1 VPGYEA
7 PVDIAWSQSNRSP
20 MIRVP
25 DRRGVGTRVEFR
37 MPDPACNP
45 YLALAVQVAAGLDGI
60 EKEIDSGP
68 PLDVNVWELSAR
80 DRKKYKITSL
90 PANLGEAIGE
100 LEKSD
105 TMREVLG
112 EHLFTN
118 FVESKKKEWSEYIS
132 QVSGWE
138 LDRYLTSY

>member
-1 VPGYEA
+1 
-7 PVDIAWSQSNRSP
+7 
-20 MIRVP
+20 
-25 DRRGVGTRVEFR
+25 VGTRVEFR

-45 YLALAVQVAAGLDGI
+45 YLALAVQIAAGLDGI
-60 EKEIDSGP
+60 ENEIDSGP
-68 PLDVNVWELSAR
+68 PLDVNVWELTDE
-80 DRKKYKITSL
+80 DRKKYSISSL

-100 LEKSD
+100 LEKSEK
-105 TMREVLG
+105 MREVLG
-112 EHLFTN
+112 EHLFNN

>member
-1 VPGYEA
+1 
-7 PVDIAWSQSNRSP
+7 

-45 YLALAVQVAAGLDGI
+45 YLALAVQIAAGLDGI
-60 EKEIDSGP
+60 ENEIDSGP
-68 PLDVNVWELSAR
+68 PLDVNVWELTAG
-80 DRKKYKITSL
+80 DREKYSIASL
-90 PANLGEAIGE
+90 PANLGEAIAE
-100 LEKSD
+100 LEKSE

-118 FVESKKKEWSEYIS
+118 FLESKKKEWSEYIS
-132 QVSGWE
+132 QVSSWE